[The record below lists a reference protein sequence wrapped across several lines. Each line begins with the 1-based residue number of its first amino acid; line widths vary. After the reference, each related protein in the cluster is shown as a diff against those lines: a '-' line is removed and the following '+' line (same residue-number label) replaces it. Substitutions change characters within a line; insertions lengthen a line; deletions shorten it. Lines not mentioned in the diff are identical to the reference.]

1 MYIHLFHKNNA
12 VVLKKM
18 SEKFLT
24 LLASKGGIDALTPQI
39 WANFNNR
46 STDTALCTEA
56 IWPPRLS

>member
-1 MYIHLFHKNNA
+1 MQWFK
-12 VVLKKM
+12 KKM